1 MNFTPRAVP
10 FLLSL
15 LMIGAVGFFPVVAR
29 AQQSNARYATQI
41 TNLTIDTSD
50 ALAPGSDINF
60 SLEGTPK
67 ARASVRLNGIAKN
80 ITLREVDPGFYEG
93 SYTLSRRDQLSS
105 PPTVKATL
113 QGRRGSAVTTRTLV
127 GAAPIAPAAGVN
139 PPAPASSPSA
149 IERFTV
155 SPVARI
161 EPGAELRFATVGTP
175 GAKASFSIEGVI
187 RDVPM
192 REVRP
197 GHYEGAYTIRRDDN
211 FPPSLNIVG
220 SLDANGKVAQTKL
233 NQALLV
239 DAQPPTIRNLAPANN
254 EIVAGNNVTVSA
266 TFDDRGG
273 VGVDPKSVRL
283 IVGGQDV
290 TRNASVTPQF
300 VTWRGDLRSGTNT
313 IELTAADNAGNAVRQ
328 NWSIVVG
335 ANQAAAPV
343 AALPLEITSHTN
355 NAQVGNGNV
364 EVRGRTAPD
373 AKVDVQVQ
381 AIASIAGFFGVN
393 QQVLNETVRS
403 DAQGNFSF
411 NFQSKIPVPGARY
424 EITITASRGS
434 LSRESKLVLF
444 QQR

>member
-1 MNFTPRAVP
+1 MNFTPRAAP

-15 LMIGAVGFFPVVAR
+15 LMSGAVGLLPAVAT
-29 AQQSNARYATQI
+29 AEQSNARYATQI
-41 TNLTIDTSD
+41 TNLSIDTSD
-50 ALAPGSDINF
+50 ALAPGSEISF
-60 SLEGTPK
+60 TLEGTPK
-67 ARASVRLNGIAKN
+67 SKASVRLNGIARN
-80 ITLREVDPGFYEG
+80 IVLREVDAGVYEG
-93 SYTLSRRDQLSS
+93 SYTISRRDRLTA

-113 QGRRGSAVTTRTLV
+113 RGRRGSAVTTRTLV
-127 GAAPIAPAAGVN
+127 GAAPAAPAAVAN
-139 PPAPASSPSA
+139 VPAVASSNSV

-175 GAKASFSIEGVI
+175 GAKASFSIENVI

-239 DAQPPTIRNLAPANN
+239 DAQPPSIRNLSPANN
-254 EIVAGNNVTVSA
+254 ETVVGNNVTVSA

-290 TRNASVTPQF
+290 TRNASVTPQY
-300 VTWRGDLRSGTNT
+300 VTWRGDLRSGTN
-313 IELTAADNAGNAVRQ
+313 IVELTAADNAGNAVHQ
-328 NWSIVVG
+328 NWSITVG
-335 ANQAAAPV
+335 ANQAAMPV

-355 NAQVGNGNV
+355 NAQVGNGSV

-411 NFQSKIPVPGARY
+411 TFQSKIPVPGARY
-424 EITITASRGS
+424 EITVTASRGNA
-434 LSRESKLVLF
+434 SRESKLVLF